1 MKRTLIIS
9 LACLIPA
16 LLYAG
21 DRSVLEEKLEEIK
34 TGRMEIQNQTAAFLV
49 VSRRLGAG
57 DIDQER
63 NIRVIKPV
71 AHAYEGD
78 LPNSAVMAYLQ
89 DGTLLPVLNKEG
101 EWYKVRLPDTREGWI
116 HQDDVQQ
123 LYDDTE
129 KSSGRDNREMNAEL
143 YHKTRQAAELL
154 FSQLSKKGKETD
166 QLIAEFEEYY
176 QSLSDA
182 GKQRSAYLPVE
193 LNLERELIN
202 HSRAYAGHYYSKLP
216 PIQMVRD
223 IRDTGGSPIGFD
235 GVASM
240 RFGSSAYESG
250 GEISETTRN
259 LSLAGNMLFNP
270 RSRLEMQLDHNNDVI
285 RTPYNST
292 NVNLAHHYAAA
303 GGTRLRT
310 SFMYQNYEDE
320 LINQNSYY
328 NLTAGVNVEHPV
340 NPSTRFTGDLQAQ
353 SKSYDMVGGPD
364 LDGVQFNTLLHYRG
378 EKTVVN
384 GGIRGRFQSSDVPF
398 LDYQRINPNIRATF
412 RTGRGDFTVFAE
424 AEQLSYAAAAEINDY
439 NRIRLDLERSVTGSR
454 TQFSVISWQYPN
466 NENIDNLRF
475 RVSNQRTRSS
485 AAGYSRTS
493 MYGQYTYHTSDIAQ
507 LSNYAD
513 LRFDQNYSGTTGYF
527 DIGAFGRYWEDEG
540 RDHRLSIYSRF
551 GYKISGI
558 QLGPVVGADILI
570 DPDDPDLKHTGN
582 SYRAGVDGRANFIIN
597 QATVFSSVRYQ
608 QTFLYTGFTA
618 DGDSEMRKPTTLEV
632 TAGAR
637 IPVAGQLELQ
647 IDVRY
652 YSMDFDMP
660 GLAGG
665 AGNRVQSGLRFL
677 TGVSYRFNRM

>member
-9 LACLIPA
+9 LACLIPT
-16 LLYAG
+16 LMYAG
-21 DRSVLEEKLEEIK
+21 DRSVLEDKLEEIK
-34 TGRMEIQNQTAAFLV
+34 AGRMEVQNQTAAFLV
-49 VSRRLGAG
+49 VSRRLGVG
-57 DIDQER
+57 DVEQVR
-63 NIRVIKPV
+63 NVRVIKPV
-71 AHAYEGD
+71 AHGYEAD
-78 LPNSAVMAYLQ
+78 LPTSAVKAYLQ
-89 DGTLLPVLNKEG
+89 GGTLLPVLNREG

-116 HQDDVQQ
+116 HQEDVQQ

-129 KSSGRDNREMNAEL
+129 KSTGGDDREMNAEL
-143 YHKTRQAAELL
+143 YHQTRQAAELL
-154 FSQLSKKGKETD
+154 FRRLSTSAAEAD
-166 QLIAEFEEYY
+166 QLMAEFEEFY
-176 QSLSDA
+176 QSLPDA
-182 GKQRSAYLPVE
+182 GRQSSASYFE
-193 LNLERELIN
+193 NLNQERELIQL
-202 HSRAYAGHYYSKLP
+202 SRAYANHYYSKLP
-216 PIQMVRD
+216 PMQMVPDMRES
-223 IRDTGGSPIGFD
+223 GGSPIGFD
-235 GVASM
+235 GVASV

-259 LSLAGNMLFNP
+259 LSLSGNMIFNP

-320 LINQNSYY
+320 LINQNSYN
-328 NLTAGVNVEHPV
+328 NLAAGVNVEHPV
-340 NPSTRFTGDLQAQ
+340 NVATWFTGDLQVQ
-353 SKSYDMVGGPD
+353 SKSYDMDGMPD
-364 LDGVQFNTLLHYRG
+364 LDGVQFNTRLHHKG
-378 EKTVVN
+378 EKIVVN

-398 LDYQRINPNIRATF
+398 LDYQRLNPNIRATF
-412 RTGRGDFTVFAE
+412 RTGRGDYTVFAE
-424 AEQLSYAAAAEINDY
+424 AEQLTYAAAAEMNDY
-439 NRIRLDLERSVTGSR
+439 NRLRLDLERSVTGGR
-454 TQFSVISWQYPN
+454 TQLSVISWQYPN
-466 NENIDNLRF
+466 NENFDNLRF
-475 RVSNQRTRSS
+475 RVSSQRTRGS

-493 MYGQYTYHTSDIAQ
+493 MYAQYTYHTSDIVQ

-558 QLGPVVGADILI
+558 QIGPVVGADILI
-570 DPDDPDLKHTGN
+570 DPDDPDLKRSGN
-582 SYRAGVDGRANFIIN
+582 SYRAGIDGRANFIIN

-637 IPVAGQLELQ
+637 IPVAGQFELQ
-647 IDVRY
+647 LDVRY

-660 GLAGG
+660 DLAGG

-677 TGVSYRFNRM
+677 GGVSYRFNRF